1 MNLLTQIKHKTQK
14 GEEVIMDIGAKA
26 SDVPAGKF
34 CRTEGTEQPCC

>member
-14 GEEVIMDIGAKA
+14 GEEVIMDIGAK
-26 SDVPAGKF
+26 VECPAGKF